1 MDGNLVRVEVRL
13 INPHNGEVLG
23 VGSVEVGL
31 RPDLLTAMDAS
42 TAQDWFSTTC
52 AAMGTIA
59 YREAYPRSGRGERH
73 G

>member
-1 MDGNLVRVEVRL
+1 MDGDQVVIQVQL
-13 INPHNGEVLG
+13 IDPHSREVLG
-23 VGSVEVGL
+23 QGSIEVGL
-31 RPDLLTAMDAS
+31 RKDLLTAMDADK
-42 TAQDWFSTTC
+42 AQDWFSTTC